1 MLSNKQIQDRIR
13 SLAGKI
19 GLDSDSA
26 ICKQCKFE
34 NRSVLGQ
41 FDRLKN
47 TPRLDTLDK
56 FAAGLGVGVEDLIY
70 DRTDADMEMSQ
81 IWGKLS
87 EYDKMETIVWIK
99 MQLREKKQRQ
109 SKAA

>member
-26 ICKQCKFE
+26 ICKRCKFE

-41 FDRLKN
+41 FDRLEN

-56 FAAGLGVGVEDLIY
+56 FANGLGVGVQDLIY
-70 DRTDADMEMSQ
+70 NRTDADMEMSR
-81 IWGKLS
+81 IWNDLS
-87 EYDKMETIVWIK
+87 EYQKMEAIVYVK
-99 MQLREKKQRQ
+99 MQIREKNKPQ